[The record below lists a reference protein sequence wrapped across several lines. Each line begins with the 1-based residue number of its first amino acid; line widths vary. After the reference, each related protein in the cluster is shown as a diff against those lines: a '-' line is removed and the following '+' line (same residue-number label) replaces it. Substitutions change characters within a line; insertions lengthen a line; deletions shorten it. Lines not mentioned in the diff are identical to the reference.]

1 MKTVQVLQNL
11 HDGIDEETSPNPSP
25 RSIEQMNALTE
36 AIALATV
43 VEFLDYRHS
52 LSRTSMGFF
61 LTDLKDGTVI
71 IANSITELAER
82 LRSLDKPNG

>member
-1 MKTVQVLQNL
+1 MKTVEVIAVLKMIAVECRAGSIDKHSNL
-11 HDGIDEETSPNPSP
+11 NQYTEAVE
-25 RSIEQMNALTE
+25 E
-36 AIALATV
+36 AIALAKV

-71 IANSITELAER
+71 IANSITELAAKLEG
-82 LRSLDKPNG
+82 K